1 MTTTPTRARRGDIQ
15 GLRAVAVVLV
25 VVYHAFPGVV
35 RGGFVGV
42 DVFFVISGF
51 LITGLLLREFDAT
64 GSIRLGQFY
73 ARRMRRLLPA
83 ALTVTLVTLIAA
95 AMVYGPLRFVQV
107 LRDAAW
113 ATLSLANINFGMD
126 PDGYFATTS
135 PSPFLHFWSL
145 SVEEQYYLLWPV
157 LLIGASLI
165 WKRRGALTLLVVVLL
180 GSLATSVVLTS
191 SGSPMAYYSL
201 ATRAWELA
209 IGGALA
215 WFTRPRPALTIEGA
229 ERDGRLANMPQWV
242 RATLL
247 LVGGAA
253 ILASALRFSVVTPF
267 PGWAALVPTVGAAL
281 VIASGSGGRA
291 PLPWLLGNQVSRYVG
306 DISYS
311 LYLWHW
317 PVLVIGMV
325 VFGDEVVIRVALV
338 ALAFLLAAGSYR
350 FIEQGYGRIRRT
362 ARARAVVAT
371 GLAAALVLSAGAAGI
386 AAAIPLDS
394 GRAAPVAPRAVSFD
408 SGPGF
413 LPTGVPSNAR
423 PSIEDLEGDLAPVF
437 TNGCYAATLQV
448 CSGGDP
454 DGVKTVVLAGDS
466 HAGMWWP
473 AFDAAAKQK
482 GWRLYIVG
490 KNGCPIVDVRISA
503 GATADAWPECDRWQA
518 EAMDAVTS
526 LHPDLIVVD
535 NYAAGYRD
543 KVSLR
548 DNFAEQWEPAAIST
562 LTELGKAAPVV
573 VFGPEPVLPS
583 APGDCLPEHV
593 FDVSACAMP
602 REKAVSADL
611 QKLSSRIAVAAGA
624 TLIDPTTLLCTA
636 TVCPVISY
644 NLIMYRDPNHFTA
657 TFSEHLAPAVADLL
671 N

>member
-1 MTTTPTRARRGDIQ
+1 MTTTPARPRRGDIQ
-15 GLRAVAVVLV
+15 GLRAVAVALV

-51 LITGLLLREFDAT
+51 LITGLLLRELDGT
-64 GSIRLGQFY
+64 GRIRLGHFY

-113 ATLSLANINFGMD
+113 ATLSLANVNFGMD
-126 PDGYFATTS
+126 PDGYFTTTA

-165 WKRRGALTLLVVVLL
+165 WKRRGALGLLVVVLV
-180 GSLATSVVLTS
+180 GSLVTSVLLTS

-215 WFTRPRPALTIEGA
+215 WFTRPRPALTVGGA
-229 ERDGRLANMPQWV
+229 ERDGRLTHMPQWF
-242 RATLL
+242 RTTLL

-281 VIASGSGGRA
+281 VIASGTGGRA
-291 PLPWLLGNQVSRYVG
+291 PLPWFLGNPISRYVG

-317 PVLVIGMV
+317 PVLVIGMM
-325 VFGDEVVIRVALV
+325 VFGDAVAVRLGLV

-350 FIEQGYGRIRRT
+350 FIEQGYGRIRRA
-362 ARARAVVAT
+362 ARARTVVAT
-371 GLAAALVLSAGAAGI
+371 GLAAALVFSAGAAGI

-394 GRAAPVAPRAVSFD
+394 GKAAPVAPETASFD

-413 LPTGVPSNAR
+413 LPKGVPSNAK
-423 PSIEDLEGDLAPVF
+423 PSIEGLEDDLAPVF

-454 DGVKTVVLAGDS
+454 GGVKTVVLAGDS

-490 KNGCPIVDVRISA
+490 KNGCPIVDVRVSV

-518 EAMDAVTS
+518 EAVDAVAS

-535 NYAAGYRD
+535 NYAAGYRA

-548 DNFAEQWEPAAIST
+548 DNFAEQWEPAAVST
-562 LTELGKAAPVV
+562 LAELGKAAPVM

-611 QKLSSRIAVAAGA
+611 QELSSRIAAEAGA

-644 NLIMYRDPNHFTA
+644 NLIMYRDANHFTA

-671 N
+671 D